1 MKNRKLIRQLKEERR
16 KLYPYGLPIQPRGYG
31 KTSLH
36 LMHFL
41 RYVAFDVVI
50 DRCKKIDRE
59 TSLEEAYEYMNIFIK
74 EMWAIKED
82 FLRSNIV

>member
-1 MKNRKLIRQLKEERR
+1 MKNRRLIKRLKEERR
-16 KLYPYGLPIQPRGYG
+16 KLYPYGLPIQPRGCG

-50 DRCKKIDRE
+50 DEYKKTDRE
-59 TSLEEAYEYMNIFIK
+59 VSLEQAYEDMNYFIK

-82 FLRSNIV
+82 F

>member
-16 KLYPYGLPIQPRGYG
+16 NLYPYGLPIQPRGCG
-31 KTSLH
+31 RTSLH

-50 DRCKKIDRE
+50 NMYKKMDKE
-59 TSLEEAYEYMNIFIK
+59 VSLEQAYEDMNYFIK
-74 EMWAIKED
+74 EMWTM
-82 FLRSNIV
+82 R